1 MSKDILNIFLD
12 NWKKVVNEE
21 INQKYIKGDKKMK
34 RKYYLIIGV
43 AILFIFGLSLSIHR
57 VPTGYVGMV
66 YSVNGLEEKPLT
78 QGFKLI
84 APWKKVTSY
93 NISLEQAFLSADS
106 REGSLDNDSFD
117 IPSKDGK
124 MVNVDFEFSY
134 RFDEDKITDIYTM
147 FRGKSVEIIKDTF
160 MRAKIKAWAS
170 EISSKYTVM
179 DIYGDKRIQLNQ
191 DVYNHLKNK
200 FSQYGIEIESA
211 NFSRISVDPQTEK
224 AIQENI
230 NAQQA
235 LIKIQLQVNKEKIE
249 TEIAKERSER
259 GKVEIDLRNYQLVS
273 QAKAE
278 AEANNLRN
286 KTITKEMIE
295 LEKIRKWNGQLPMYQ
310 GIPNTFIELK

>member
-1 MSKDILNIFLD
+1 MN
-12 NWKKVVNEE
+12 KKF
-21 INQKYIKGDKKMK
+21 IM
-34 RKYYLIIGV
+34 IG
-43 AILFIFGLSLSIHR
+43 FIGAVLGLGVTCVHK

-66 YSVNGLEEKPLT
+66 YSANGLEKEALS
-78 QGFKLI
+78 QGWRI
-84 APWKKVTSY
+84 VAPWKKVTEY
-93 NISLEQAFLSADS
+93 NISLEQAFLSADR
-106 REGSLDNDSFD
+106 REGSVDNDSFD

-134 RFDEDKITDIYTM
+134 RFNEDKIIDIYTM
-147 FRGKSVEIIKDTF
+147 FRGKSVETIKDTF

-170 EISSKYTVM
+170 EISSNYTVM
-179 DIYGDKRIQLNQ
+179 DIYGDKRIKLNQ
-191 DVYNHLKNK
+191 DVYTHLKNK

-224 AIQENI
+224 SIQENI

-235 LIKIQLQVNKEKIE
+235 LIKTQLQVEKEKIE
-249 TEIAKERSER
+249 KDIAKERAE
-259 GKVEIDLRNYQLVS
+259 KEKIAIDLKNYQLVS

-295 LEKIRKWNGQLPMYQ
+295 LEKIRKWNGQLPVYQ
-310 GIPNTFIELK
+310 GMSSNSLIELK